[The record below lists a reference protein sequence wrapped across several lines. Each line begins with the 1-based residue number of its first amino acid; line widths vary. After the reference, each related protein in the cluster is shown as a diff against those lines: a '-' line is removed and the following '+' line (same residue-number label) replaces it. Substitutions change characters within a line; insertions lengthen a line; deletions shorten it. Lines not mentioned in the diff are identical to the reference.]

1 MELDLSPGSVIVQSE
16 AGGLKQSKTWLVRV
30 EMLSSACRERA
41 ERVQPAVVSPSNK
54 STGP

>member
-1 MELDLSPGSVIVQSE
+1 MELDLSPGGVIVQSE

-30 EMLSSACRERA
+30 EMLSAACSERS
-41 ERVQPAVVSPSNK
+41 ERVQLAVVSPSNK